1 MNVLKLLVVTVFALK
16 WFFFCQV
23 SKPPNAIF
31 EYISTKN
38 QNELKKKNLKN
49 FINHFSWIEFNCLKA
64 AEPIWGDI

>member
-38 QNELKKKNLKN
+38 QNELKKKT
-49 FINHFSWIEFNCLKA
+49 
-64 AEPIWGDI
+64 